1 MHRKGFPESYDRRAL
16 LRFVMDVKSGMD
28 EVAAPVYDH
37 LGYDIVP
44 GAQVTVRQPDILIME
59 G

>member
-1 MHRKGFPESYDRRAL
+1 MA
-16 LRFVMDVKSGMD
+16 VKSGTD

-44 GAQVTVRQPDILIME
+44 GAEMIVRRPDILILE
-59 G
+59 GLNVCNRPACVPTAPPALR